1 MRDLIIDLE
10 NRIIFQKWGIIALK
24 LQRLH
29 LSMTRYSEV
38 TVRLQDLSQSF
49 QSSVKKKTQQTFN
62 KDYFVRD
69 IQVMQ
74 HLNVSDKIK
83 GIAQHFWK

>member
-10 NRIIFQKWGIIALK
+10 NRIIFQKGGIIALK
-24 LQRLH
+24 LERLN

-38 TVRLQDLSQSF
+38 TVRLQDLSRSF
-49 QSSVKKKTQQTFN
+49 QSSVKKKKQQTFN

-69 IQVMQ
+69 IQVL
-74 HLNVSDKIK
+74 HCK
-83 GIAQHFWK
+83 GIAQHFWKY